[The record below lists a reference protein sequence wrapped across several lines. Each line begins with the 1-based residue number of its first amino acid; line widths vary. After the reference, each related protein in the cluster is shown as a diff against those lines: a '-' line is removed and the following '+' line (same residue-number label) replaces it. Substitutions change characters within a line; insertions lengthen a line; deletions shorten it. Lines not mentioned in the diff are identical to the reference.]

1 MPRSVLR
8 AFLGLAVVVTLGVLP
23 KAAAGEVPAAW
34 LKLDRVTVEPSP
46 LAGLARVRVYVS
58 AVRLEG
64 EVIPV
69 NGAGAWSLQLGASR
83 KRLPYV
89 AGTFAGTGE
98 DLAVALVVQTS
109 SEFTEALPVMREVL
123 GSFLDGLPPR
133 TQVTVVAYGENVH
146 GGTRL
151 GDIARAKAD
160 LEELE
165 GESFP
170 EDPQLIK
177 AVDRAVT
184 TLERAKTAGDGTE
197 LRRMIIVIGDGRDDD
212 FDPEPFRRVAG
223 RAGSK
228 AIPIHT
234 VAYSP
239 VDSRSA
245 MIGLGELSKVSNG
258 TLRWVRTMTIPGADG
273 AETVD
278 RDGQTQAFQTQ
289 LRTLGHEVSGQYV
302 LTWYLPPEQIANKSV
317 SVAWNDLT
325 SNEVRAGKLA
335 CGGESCEGDV
345 WCAGATCVPRAS
357 DEGKGILGWILT
369 IGGFALGGLVVL
381 VGVGFVLTRLS
392 EKRSAGA
399 ALARASVEAEA
410 QRQQQVPD
418 HRIVPQGPQGGRVQ
432 APGHGPPPG
441 VVAQPQVPQAGGI
454 QPIGPGGGP
463 IQPMGGPAQPQAS
476 AAQPSLLVLSGPL
489 QGRRLP
495 LRHGFSIGKAPGCDL
510 VLAGDGFASSQHA
523 QILMDTAGGCT
534 LLDKGSTNGTFVNGV
549 RTQQM
554 RLAHGMSIRVG
565 GTDLR
570 FLAQ

>member
-8 AFLGLAVVVTLGVLP
+8 AFLGLAVVATLGVLP
-23 KAAAGEVPAAW
+23 NAAAGEVPAAW

-46 LAGLARVRVYVS
+46 LAGRARVRVYVS

-64 EVIPV
+64 EVIAV
-69 NGAGAWSLQLGASR
+69 NGAEAWSLQLGAS
-83 KRLPYV
+83 KKHLPYV

-98 DLAVALVVQTS
+98 DLAIALVVQTS
-109 SEFTEALPVMREVL
+109 TEFTEALPVMREVL
-123 GSFLDGLPPR
+123 GGFLDGVPPR

-184 TLERAKTAGDGTE
+184 TLERARTADDGTE
-197 LRRMIIVIGDGRDDD
+197 LRRMIIVVGDGRDDD
-212 FDPEPFRRVAG
+212 FDPEPFRRVAR
-223 RAGSK
+223 RAESK

-239 VDSRSA
+239 IDSRSA

-289 LRTLGHEVSGQYV
+289 LRTLGHEVGGQYV

-325 SNEVRAGKLA
+325 SNEVRAGNLA
-335 CGGESCEGDV
+335 CGGEACEGDV
-345 WCAGATCVPRAS
+345 WCAGATCVPRAR
-357 DEGKGILGWILT
+357 DEGKGILGWVLT
-369 IGGFALGGLVVL
+369 IGGFALGGLVLL
-381 VGVGFVLTRLS
+381 VGLGFVLTRLS
-392 EKRSAGA
+392 EKRSADA
-399 ALARASVEAEA
+399 ALARASVEAQA

-432 APGHGPPPG
+432 PAGYGPPQG
-441 VVAQPQVPQAGGI
+441 AVAPLQPQVSQAGGL

-463 IQPMGGPAQPQAS
+463 VQMLPQQQAT
-476 AAQPSLLVLSGPL
+476 AAQPCLMVLSGPL
-489 QGRRLP
+489 KGHRLP
-495 LRHGFSIGKAPGCDL
+495 VRHGFTIGKAPGCDL